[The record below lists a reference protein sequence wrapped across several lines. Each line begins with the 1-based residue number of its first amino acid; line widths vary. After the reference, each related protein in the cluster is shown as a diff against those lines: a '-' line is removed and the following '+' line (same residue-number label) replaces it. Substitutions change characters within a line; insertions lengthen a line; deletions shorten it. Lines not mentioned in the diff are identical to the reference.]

1 MVCCLK
7 FDHAYLKIGLLLDI
21 IKPRE
26 LVVNLRRATG
36 SRGLV
41 VNGRKCFLL

>member
-1 MVCCLK
+1 LK
-7 FDHAYLKIGLLLDI
+7 VDHAYFKIGLLLDI

-26 LVVNLRRATG
+26 LVAKLRRATS

-41 VNGRKCFLL
+41 VNGRKRFLL